1 MCLKSLHNRELFNR
15 TPPSGSE
22 AQKECIGAAEWF
34 LIPLRCVI
42 SCGLMES
49 QQVLVHTY
57 YDSIYFV
64 HNMSCNVLYIYIW
77 YMRYKYTLYPG
88 EKEIPIAT
96 FEKSQV
102 PMLVVLLLNV
112 YICPTPSLCHCCAW
126 APNVPIAPF
135 VAAWRRRWA
144 PRTGCGKSGDCGCR
158 PFCCRWW
165 HGVHNLRFLTK
176 GHRCICMKE

>member
-1 MCLKSLHNRELFNR
+1 MYLKSLHNRELLNR
-15 TPPSGSE
+15 TPPSASE
-22 AQKECIGAAEWF
+22 AQNECISAAEWF
-34 LIPLRCVI
+34 LIPLHCMI

-49 QQVLVHTY
+49 QQVLVHTD

-64 HNMSCNVLYIYIW
+64 HNMSCPYIQYI
-77 YMRYKYTLYPG
+77 RYTIYFISGRKR
-88 EKEIPIAT
+88 IPIAT
-96 FEKSQV
+96 FRKSQV
-102 PMLVVLLLNV
+102 PMLVVLLLNI

-135 VAAWRRRWA
+135 VAAWRRRSSA

-158 PFCCRWW
+158 PNCQICRWW
-165 HGVHNLRFLTK
+165 HGVFLRFLTK

>member
-1 MCLKSLHNRELFNR
+1 MHRCSWMIFNPIALYDKLWTYGVSTSPCTYR
-15 TPPSGSE
+15 LWFHIFC
-22 AQKECIGAAEWF
+22 AQHVMQF
-34 LIPLRCVI
+34 TV
-42 SCGLMES
+42 
-49 QQVLVHTY
+49 
-57 YDSIYFV
+57 
-64 HNMSCNVLYIYIW
+64 YIYTW